1 MNIAKEV
8 FGENRIEKALEV
20 LKTKREKLGIEIDL
34 TKVIPKKEF
43 EIPQCKTCGKVF
55 KENHNIP
62 SNLPDGLK
70 AVMKYIPS
78 CDCREREKMEYEKE
92 MEESYIQ
99 AKLNK
104 TKDISLIDSKFY
116 KSTFESADLEGEH
129 MKLAKKYAE
138 TLKNKNIKEGL
149 LFTGSVGTG
158 KTFASSCI
166 ANELINNGKT
176 VLIINLALYLIK
188 LRTEWDKAESDFLRQ
203 VKKCDLLIIDD
214 LGAENITPF
223 VLEKTFNLVDT
234 RYRSEK
240 PLIITSNLSTE
251 EIEGVFKARIS
262 DRIKEMCFPIS
273 VKGTSKRE
281 FNKKAFLESLKI

>member
-1 MNIAKEV
+1 
-8 FGENRIEKALEV
+8 
-20 LKTKREKLGIEIDL
+20 
-34 TKVIPKKEF
+34 
-43 EIPQCKTCGKVF
+43 
-55 KENHNIP
+55 
-62 SNLPDGLK
+62 
-70 AVMKYIPS
+70 
-78 CDCREREKMEYEKE
+78 MEYEKG
-92 MEESYIQ
+92 MEDSYIQ

-116 KSTFESADLEGEH
+116 KSTFKSADLEGEH